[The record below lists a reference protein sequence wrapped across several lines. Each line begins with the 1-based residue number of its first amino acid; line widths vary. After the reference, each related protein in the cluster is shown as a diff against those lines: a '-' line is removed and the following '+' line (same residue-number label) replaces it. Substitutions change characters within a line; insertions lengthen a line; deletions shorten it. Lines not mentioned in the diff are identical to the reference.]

1 MKNAWCVI
9 YYETVDGKCP
19 VRDFINSRNKENQTK
34 ILSMINYLEE
44 HGPHLPRPYADLLA
58 DGIHEL
64 RTKLSGDEGRTL
76 YFFCYKRFIIL
87 THTFI
92 KHENVVP
99 TKEINK
105 AITLRT
111 DFLNRY
117 TEKNL
122 IKLEKEEN
130 ENI

>member
-9 YYETVDGKCP
+9 YYETLDGKCP
-19 VRDFINSRNKENQTK
+19 VREFIDSRNKENQAK
-34 ILSMINYLEE
+34 ILSVIDYLEE
-44 HGPHLPRPYADLLA
+44 RGPNLPRPYADLLV

-64 RTKLSGDEGRTL
+64 RTKLSGDECRTL
-76 YFFCYKRFIIL
+76 YFFCFKRYIIL
-87 THTFI
+87 THAFI

-99 TKEINK
+99 TKEIKK
-105 AITLRT
+105 AIMLRT

-117 TEKNL
+117 SEKDL
-122 IKLEKEEN
+122 IKMEKEQD